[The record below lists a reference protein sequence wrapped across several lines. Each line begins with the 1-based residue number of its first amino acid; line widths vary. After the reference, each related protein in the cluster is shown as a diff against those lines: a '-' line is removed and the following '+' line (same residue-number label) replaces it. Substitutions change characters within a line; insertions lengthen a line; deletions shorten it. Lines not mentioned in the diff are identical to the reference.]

1 MKKSYP
7 LRISPAVIE
16 AMQRWADDDLR
27 SLNGQIEYVLRE
39 SLRRTGRLKTTTA
52 EPVSDAEV
60 DASADLAEGSDSANS
75 DGD

>member
-1 MKKSYP
+1 MSIKKSYP

-52 EPVSDAEV
+52 EPVTDAAEHNNGEDEV
-60 DASADLAEGSDSANS
+60 EGGDS
-75 DGD
+75 

>member
-1 MKKSYP
+1 MSKKKAYP

-39 SLRRTGRLKTTTA
+39 SLRKSGRLKTTVSPVVQ
-52 EPVSDAEV
+52 EP
-60 DASADLAEGSDSANS
+60 ADEQ
-75 DGD
+75 

>member
-1 MKKSYP
+1 MSIKKSYP

-39 SLRRTGRLKTTTA
+39 SLRRHGRLKTTTA
-52 EPVSDAEV
+52 EPVEDAVPDDPE
-60 DASADLAEGSDSANS
+60 ET
-75 DGD
+75 

>member
-1 MKKSYP
+1 MSIKKSYP

-39 SLRRTGRLKTTTA
+39 SLRRTGRLKTTSA
-52 EPVSDAEV
+52 EPVEEAASD
-60 DASADLAEGSDSANS
+60 DSEES
-75 DGD
+75 

>member
-1 MKKSYP
+1 MSIKKSYP

-52 EPVSDAEV
+52 EPVTDAVEHHNGEGEV
-60 DASADLAEGSDSANS
+60 KDGEGED
-75 DGD
+75 